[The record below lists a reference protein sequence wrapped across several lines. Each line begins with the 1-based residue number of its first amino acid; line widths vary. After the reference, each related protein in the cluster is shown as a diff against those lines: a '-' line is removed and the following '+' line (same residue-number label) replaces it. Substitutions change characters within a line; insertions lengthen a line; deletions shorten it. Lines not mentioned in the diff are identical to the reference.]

1 MYCNEPVRRTCLRT
15 HGNCLSRPLYVALNS
30 EINGKCIVNL
40 QAVHDLFSG
49 AFFLLALN
57 SI

>member
-1 MYCNEPVRRTCLRT
+1 MYCNELVGHTCLRT
-15 HGNCLSRPLYVALNS
+15 HANCLSRPLYVALNR

-49 AFFLLALN
+49 AFFLLTLN